1 MARQLNRLTAIAVTR
16 AKEPGYYSDGGG
28 LFLRIGPTGAK
39 SWSFRYKVAGKTHE
53 MGLGPTHT
61 ISLAEAR
68 QRAQHARKQRLD
80 GIDPITAR
88 RAKRARQ
95 EAAAAKAMTFRQAA
109 ERYVRAHRA
118 GWVPRHAMIWET
130 SLSIHTYPVIGNI
143 AVADIELA
151 HVMRVL
157 EPMWQDKT
165 DTANRV
171 RSRIEAV
178 LGWAT
183 THGYRSGD
191 NPARWRGHL
200 ENLLPKQ
207 SKVQPIV
214 PFAALPYADISDFM
228 ARLRQQPSISA
239 RALEFVILTGTRTGE
254 VLGAEWSE
262 IDLSD
267 RLWIIPAKRMKAR
280 REHRVPLSDPAV
292 DLLEALPR
300 AGEHVFQGATGS
312 VLEGTALLMVMRRM
326 GKRGTTV
333 HGFRSTFSTWAAE
346 RTNYSFEVR
355 EMALAH
361 LVGSQVERA
370 YQRSDLFERR
380 RRLMQDWATFCST
393 PAASGE
399 VVAIRSVT

>member
-16 AKEPGYYSDGGG
+16 AKKPGYYSDGGG

-61 ISLAEAR
+61 IKLVEAR

-80 GIDPITAR
+80 GIDPIAAR
-88 RAKRARQ
+88 RATRARQ

-109 ERYVRAHRA
+109 ERYFAAHRA
-118 GWVPRHAMIWET
+118 GWVPDHAKIWER
-130 SLSIHTYPVIGNI
+130 SLSIHAHPIIGHI
-143 AVADIELA
+143 AVADVELA
-151 HVMRVL
+151 HIMSVL
-157 EPMWQDKT
+157 EPMWLRKT
-165 DTANRV
+165 HTANAV

-207 SKVQPIV
+207 SKVRPIV
-214 PFAALPYADISDFM
+214 PFAALPYADINDFM

-239 RALEFVILTGTRTGE
+239 RALEFAILTGTRTGE
-254 VLGAEWSE
+254 VLGTEWSE

-292 DLLEALPR
+292 ELIDALPR
-300 AGEHVFQGATGS
+300 GGEHVFQGATGS

-361 LVGSQVERA
+361 LVGNQVERA

-380 RRLMQDWATFCST
+380 RRLMQDWAAFCST

-399 VVAIRSVT
+399 VVTLRQS